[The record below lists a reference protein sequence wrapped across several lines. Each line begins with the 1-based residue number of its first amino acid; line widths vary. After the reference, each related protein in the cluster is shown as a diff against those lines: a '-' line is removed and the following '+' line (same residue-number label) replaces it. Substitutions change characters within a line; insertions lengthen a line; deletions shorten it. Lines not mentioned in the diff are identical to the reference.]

1 MAGGMAKGFMQNLL
15 MSEAMNYGL
24 EQLSQYVD
32 SDTMTKALILMSM
45 LCGKS
50 KKNQN
55 QGITSNN
62 KGSGDSV
69 NSKSSGGKKDTKDG
83 DSSRNGP
90 DKLNKNGLTT
100 EQEKHFRN
108 KIDAAEAR
116 GDKNAAVDARYER
129 HIQKQKNLGKKPLPR
144 DKWDAAYKNLKN
156 SSQRGA
162 AEEVKGRKALEDQL
176 GRKIENNNEALV
188 IEYKSSEGVDTR
200 PDSIGR
206 NKEGAIDLVHD
217 HKHKTG

>member
-90 DKLNKNGLTT
+90 DKLNKM
-100 EQEKHFRN
+100 
-108 KIDAAEAR
+108 D
-116 GDKNAAVDARYER
+116 
-129 HIQKQKNLGKKPLPR
+129 
-144 DKWDAAYKNLKN
+144 
-156 SSQRGA
+156 
-162 AEEVKGRKALEDQL
+162 
-176 GRKIENNNEALV
+176 
-188 IEYKSSEGVDTR
+188 
-200 PDSIGR
+200 
-206 NKEGAIDLVHD
+206 
-217 HKHKTG
+217 